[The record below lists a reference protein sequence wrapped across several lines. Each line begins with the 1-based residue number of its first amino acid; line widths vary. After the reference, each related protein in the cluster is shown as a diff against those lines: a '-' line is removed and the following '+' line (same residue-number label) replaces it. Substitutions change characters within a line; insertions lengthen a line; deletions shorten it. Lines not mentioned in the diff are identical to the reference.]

1 MFKLDNGVLSMEN
14 YDLDHIKG
22 LIDEDNYSPKKALQ
36 IELENSG
43 INIQKVNSI
52 ELSGNQMRNKDYC
65 EVYSKIVCDF
75 WNKK

>member
-14 YDLDHIKG
+14 CDLDHIKG

-65 EVYSKIVCDF
+65 EIYAKIVCDF